1 MTISNH
7 MTVIFSKALKNSGT
21 WTAKTSDSLVQIFDK
36 YHDFHTN
43 PSRKSSA
50 NTSCSL
56 AVGIQR
62 SLSTDAPPTAMT
74 LFAFNRITIPLVALL
89 YIFMQTKYQ
98 MRRHPVN
105 SVVDFCEFS
114 LWTLAQ
120 SRCGLWRILHFTRW
134 TRRRFIR
141 MRRPHVHAA
150 RRRLKPR
157 SGDSTT

>member
-1 MTISNH
+1 MSDNFQSH
-7 MTVIFSKALKNSGT
+7 DGYFSKALKNSGT
-21 WTAKTSDSLVQIFDK
+21 WTAKMSDSLVQIFDK
-36 YHDFHTN
+36 YHDYHTN

-98 MRRHPVN
+98 MRQHPVN
-105 SVVDFCEFS
+105 SVVDFGEFS
-114 LWTLAQ
+114 LWTWAQ

-134 TRRRFIR
+134 TRR
-141 MRRPHVHAA
+141 A
-150 RRRLKPR
+150 
-157 SGDSTT
+157 